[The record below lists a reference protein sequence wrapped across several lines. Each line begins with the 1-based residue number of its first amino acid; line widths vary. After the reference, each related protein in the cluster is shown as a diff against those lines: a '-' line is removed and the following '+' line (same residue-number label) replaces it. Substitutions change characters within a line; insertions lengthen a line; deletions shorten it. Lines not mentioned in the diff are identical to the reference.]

1 LFDGGVSWGFL
12 SCIVFLDLLPIYMAG
27 AGMEQMLGSKE
38 TNTMRKKRSVAKY
51 YLLISLFSSTSLLV
65 MQGSPIPYPTRHHDL
80 QEGLHPP
87 PQDPYIPNS
96 FALPSKS

>member
-1 LFDGGVSWGFL
+1 MGGFL
-12 SCIVFLDLLPIYMAG
+12 SYIVFLDLLPIYMAG
-27 AGMEQMLGSKE
+27 AGMERMLGSKE
-38 TNTMRKKRSVAKY
+38 TNITMRKKRWVAKH

-65 MQGSPIPYPTRHHDL
+65 MQGSPIPYPTRHHNL

-87 PQDPYIPNS
+87 SQDPYIPNS